1 MISSKNIF
9 YHELIGLCC
18 EVIESSNKSF
28 VGVNGKIIDETK
40 NTVLI
45 ETFCENGVKEKLIP
59 KDFSVF
65 HFKLPNGNWV
75 EIHGKLLVSRP
86 EDRIKKKFKKI

>member
-1 MISSKNIF
+1 MITSKNIF
-9 YHELIGLCC
+9 YHELIGLYC

-28 VGVNGKIIDETK
+28 LGISGKVIDETK
-40 NTVLI
+40 KTILI
-45 ETFCENGVKEKLIP
+45 EKICENGIEEKLIP
-59 KDFSVF
+59 KDVSIF

-75 EIHGKLLVSRP
+75 EIHGKILVSRP